1 MGAAAADD
9 HLDRLAAPVADLLE
23 PGGDVVEG
31 IASTFERL
39 PHEPFPVPLLGM
51 GPSEASLK
59 GMTPSQAMAFG
70 RSMLAA

>member
-1 MGAAAADD
+1 
-9 HLDRLAAPVADLLE
+9 VADLLE
-23 PGGDVVEG
+23 PGGAVVEG
-31 IASTFERL
+31 IATTFERL